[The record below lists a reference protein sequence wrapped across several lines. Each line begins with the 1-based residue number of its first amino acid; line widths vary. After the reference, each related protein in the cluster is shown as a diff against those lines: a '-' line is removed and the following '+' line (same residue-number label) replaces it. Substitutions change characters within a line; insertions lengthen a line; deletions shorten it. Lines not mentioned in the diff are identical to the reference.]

1 MTIRV
6 GLISDTHGFHAREMV
21 EYFIAASGAE
31 MLLVA
36 GDLEDYRGYSK
47 PTVFVRGNNESLP
60 VLEEL
65 RLGHRRPE
73 GLRYLPDGERMSLA
87 GHSVAAIGGKWGQPG
102 KAGGKW
108 IDPDALDRLSE
119 GQRPDIVVS
128 HESPLT
134 FSHQPDNDP
143 RLAAACAAIAPRL
156 WVSGHRHR
164 YAEGAIGD
172 TSVLAL
178 GNWPHDWAT
187 IELAPDHLGGPQR
200 FTPDDPAYAER
211 VTGWRQSKEREQVL
225 LKELQGRP
233 GRSRLVYGVVEPDNE
248 HARRWLGTEPE

>member
-1 MTIRV
+1 MSIRV

-21 EYFIAASGAE
+21 EYFIASSGAE

-65 RLGHRRPE
+65 RLGHRRPD
-73 GLRYLPDGERMSLA
+73 GLRYLPDGERISLA

-119 GQRPDIVVS
+119 GERPDIVVS
-128 HESPLT
+128 HESPLA
-134 FSHQPDNDP
+134 FPHQPDNDP
-143 RLAAACAAIAPRL
+143 RLAAACAAIAPRI

-164 YAEGAIGD
+164 YAEGAIGN

-187 IELAPDHLGGPQR
+187 IELAPDHLGGPRR
-200 FTPDDPAYAER
+200 FAPDDPAYPER
-211 VTGWRQSKEREQVL
+211 VTGWRRSKEREQVL